1 MENWKWLEKLK
12 MLVFTFSI
20 LWNVKNIMSEGLA
33 QWLRRRWHQSGS
45 IPAPALKRAFFWL
58 KNSFF
63 SRNTTLVKNLP
74 NRPGI
79 YIQSCGPINV
89 KIWSSSLNCW
99 HQFGRKRWIES
110 RSASSDKNNCVLI
123 GWLLKTAI
131 TRLDI
136 KFFTLHKTK
145 QNDEWLNDRFALFY
159 HGNLSIFYIIY
170 DIKYTITLNNIC
182 ISNWKYCWSYCF
194 ISWCIITD
202 CSKFNI

>member
-20 LWNVKNIMSEGLA
+20 LRNVKNIMSEGLA

-58 KNSFF
+58 KHSFF

-131 TRLDI
+131 TRPDI
-136 KFFTLHKTK
+136 KFFPRNKSNKMTSDWTTVL
-145 QNDEWLNDRFALFY
+145 LYFIMVISPSFIL
-159 HGNLSIFYIIY
+159 
-170 DIKYTITLNNIC
+170 YTTSNIQ
-182 ISNWKYCWSYCF
+182 
-194 ISWCIITD
+194 
-202 CSKFNI
+202 